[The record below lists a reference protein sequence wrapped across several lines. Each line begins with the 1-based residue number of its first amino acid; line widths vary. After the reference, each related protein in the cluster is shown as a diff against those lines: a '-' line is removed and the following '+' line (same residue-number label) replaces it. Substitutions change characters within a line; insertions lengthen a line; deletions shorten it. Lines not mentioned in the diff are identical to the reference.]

1 MKPVL
6 CFLGKVNEFSSND
19 ICPMRHRIP
28 AATLP
33 YTCRKLSRK
42 HCRIA
47 SLNRKNCK
55 LSFLRRMICD
65 MARKNRE
72 LQGFLLT
79 FEVGMFYVH
88 Q

>member
-1 MKPVL
+1 MKPVQRFPGQMSE
-6 CFLGKVNEFSSND
+6 FLSCGFGS
-19 ICPMRHRIP
+19 MRCRIP

-33 YTCRKLSRK
+33 YICRKLFRK

-47 SLNRKNCK
+47 SLNRKGCR
-55 LSFLRRMICD
+55 LSFVIGMTCAMSRKHRR
-65 MARKNRE
+65 
-72 LQGFLLT
+72 LQSFLLT